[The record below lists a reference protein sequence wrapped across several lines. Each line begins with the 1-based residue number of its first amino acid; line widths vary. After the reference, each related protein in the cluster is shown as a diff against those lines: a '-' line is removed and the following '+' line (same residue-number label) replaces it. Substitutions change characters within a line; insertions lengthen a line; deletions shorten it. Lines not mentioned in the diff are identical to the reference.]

1 VRSTANIETQTD
13 FPRPSRLSDF
23 AFVGKRAPFAS
34 VAKAMLA
41 AILAIIARASKNGD
55 ETGPRDLTQ
64 NKTSVGKFDQSGT
77 QTRLML

>member
-1 VRSTANIETQTD
+1 
-13 FPRPSRLSDF
+13 
-23 AFVGKRAPFAS
+23 